1 MLKVI
6 GCDVGGTFTDLICLD
21 QVSGEIRLAK
31 VPTTVG
37 NQAEGVLEAIEQ
49 AGQDPAEVNLIV
61 HGTTATTNAL
71 LERKV
76 ARCGLITTKGFRDVL
91 ELGRRTRPHAYGMIG
106 AFEPLIPRDLRLEV
120 SERLDATGKILTPLD
135 EEAVRQAVSRLREM
149 AVEAIVIHFLHSYI
163 NPLHEDRA
171 AAIVEEMWPGGYV
184 TVGHRITSEFREYER
199 GVTASVNA
207 SVQPVLQRYLSRLQ
221 QGLAARGYRRD
232 FLVMQG
238 NGGTVSS
245 RNATRAAVQTVMSG
259 PASGVIA
266 SAFTSMEAGFANV
279 ITYDMGGT
287 STDVALIEGGRPLVT
302 PEVELEYAMPI
313 RVPMVDVHTV
323 GAGGG
328 SIARIDAAGMLQV
341 GPQSAGAVPGP
352 ICFGKGGEE
361 PTITDANLVL
371 GRLSPDR
378 LTGVDRPVSVEHV
391 RQRILDVVGKP
402 LRLDAVQAAA
412 AILRVANDKMAG
424 ALRLVSLSRGRDPRD
439 FAFFAFGGAGPL
451 HATELARMLA
461 IPKVLI
467 PARPGMTN
475 ALGCVVADLRR
486 DFVRTVNLPLD
497 ELPMGLVAE
506 VLGEHAA
513 RGRAAVADEAAD
525 IVEIEEIFT
534 AGLQFKG
541 QSHELTVP
549 VTDPA
554 ISVERLREVFDEAY
568 WQRFRVRVPD
578 ARAVLVSLHTGV
590 VGRRKRIDLRA
601 FASKR
606 DAGTPG
612 AAAPSRRVWF
622 EGGWFE
628 TAIHRREALLPGTR
642 FTGPA
647 IVEQLDTTVLIE
659 PGQPVEVDALGNL
672 IIDVSGK

>member
-1 MLKVI
+1 
-6 GCDVGGTFTDLICLD
+6 
-21 QVSGEIRLAK
+21 
-31 VPTTVG
+31 
-37 NQAEGVLEAIEQ
+37 
-49 AGQDPAEVNLIV
+49 DPAEVNLIV

-106 AFEPLIPRDLRLEV
+106 AFEPLISRDLRLEV
-120 SERLDATGKILTPLD
+120 SERLDATGKILTPIDD
-135 EEAVRQAVSRLREM
+135 EGVREAVRRLRAM
-149 AVEAIVIHFLHSYI
+149 DVEAIVIHFLHSYI
-163 NPLHEDRA
+163 NPVHEDRA
-171 AAIVEEMWPGGYV
+171 AAIVEEMWPEGYV

-221 QGLAARGYRRD
+221 EGLAARGYRRD

-341 GPQSAGAVPGP
+341 GPQSAGALPGP
-352 ICFGKGGEE
+352 ICFGNGGAE

-371 GRLSPDR
+371 GRLSADR
-378 LTGVDRPVSVEHV
+378 LTGVDRPVPVEHV

-402 LRLDAVQAAA
+402 IGLDAVEAAA

-486 DFVRTVNLPLD
+486 DFVRTVNLALD
-497 ELPMGLVAE
+497 ELPPTLIAN

-513 RGRAAVADEAAD
+513 CGRAAMKEEAAD

-541 QSHELTVP
+541 QSHELTVRL
-549 VTDPA
+549 TDRG
-554 ISVERLREVFDEAY
+554 ISIETLREVFEEAY

-601 FASKR
+601 LASKR
-606 DAGTPG
+606 DAGG
-612 AAAPSRRVWF
+612 AAATASSRPVWF
-622 EGGWFE
+622 ESGWCE
-628 TAIHRREALLPGTR
+628 TKIHRREALLPGTQ

-647 IVEQLDTTVLIE
+647 VVEQLDTTVLVE
-659 PGQPVEVDALGNL
+659 PGQAVAVDLLGNL
-672 IIDVSGK
+672 VIDVSRT